1 MAAVKVTFTLDA
13 ETVTRLRT
21 TAERLHI
28 PQSRVVREAI
38 AEYGARA
45 GRLSEVERVGMLKAF
60 DKLAATRSASGPVA
74 DVEAELRALR
84 AARRQGGRARR
95 ER

>member
-1 MAAVKVTFTLDA
+1 MVKVTFTLDA
-13 ETVTRLRT
+13 ATVTRLRT
-21 TAERLHI
+21 TAERLHV
-28 PQSRVVREAI
+28 PQSQVVREAI

-60 DKLAATRSASGPVA
+60 DTLVSVRPASRPVA
-74 DVEAELRALR
+74 AVDAELRALR

-95 ER
+95 EP